1 MNPSNRIN
9 ELSDLSGGAWEV
21 FEKSK
26 ELINSGVD
34 VIELSIGEHDVK
46 TDHRILNAMN
56 RSALDGNT
64 GYAPVRGND
73 TLRKEIAERVSNQ
86 TKVKTSF
93 KNVIVTPGGQAA
105 LFAAHMA
112 VCDHGDIALYCDPYY
127 ATYPGTIK
135 GVNAIPKTVKA
146 RAEDNFQLSESAI
159 DAAGSN
165 AKSLLINSPNNP
177 TGVIYTRQTLEGI
190 SAACKKNNLW
200 LISDEV
206 YNTQVWNS
214 KHISPRSLDGMEERT
229 IVIGSMSKSHAMTGS
244 RIGWAIAPEELIEH
258 MINLATHTTY
268 GVPGFIQDA
277 ALYALRLGKKIEQ
290 EISEPFRRRQKIA
303 TQILSTQNILKLVPP
318 SGAMYLMLD
327 VRDTGLNGISFS
339 KSLLEEQFIAVMPG
353 ESFGESASG
362 HIRIAMTVKDEMFS
376 HALNKI
382 IAFSKS
388 KKNKK
393 DSLR

>member
-159 DAAGSN
+159 DAL
-165 AKSLLINSPNNP
+165 SLI
-177 TGVIYTRQTLEGI
+177 
-190 SAACKKNNLW
+190 
-200 LISDEV
+200 
-206 YNTQVWNS
+206 
-214 KHISPRSLDGMEERT
+214 HI
-229 IVIGSMSKSHAMTGS
+229 
-244 RIGWAIAPEELIEH
+244 
-258 MINLATHTTY
+258 
-268 GVPGFIQDA
+268 
-277 ALYALRLGKKIEQ
+277 
-290 EISEPFRRRQKIA
+290 
-303 TQILSTQNILKLVPP
+303 
-318 SGAMYLMLD
+318 
-327 VRDTGLNGISFS
+327 
-339 KSLLEEQFIAVMPG
+339 
-353 ESFGESASG
+353 
-362 HIRIAMTVKDEMFS
+362 
-376 HALNKI
+376 
-382 IAFSKS
+382 
-388 KKNKK
+388 
-393 DSLR
+393 